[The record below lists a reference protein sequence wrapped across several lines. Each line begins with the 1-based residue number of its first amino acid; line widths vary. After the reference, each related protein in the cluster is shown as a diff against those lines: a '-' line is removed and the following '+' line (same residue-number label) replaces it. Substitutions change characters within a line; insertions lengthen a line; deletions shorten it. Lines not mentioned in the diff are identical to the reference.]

1 MACMPPTTDP
11 RPLVAFDFDGT
22 LAHDP
27 SDAWVEIEEILRS
40 HGADTELPKLRAS
53 LDRMTSD
60 RALVDACIAEARR
73 GEVYRS
79 IVRLHVS
86 RARSLQL
93 LPDVGEMLPELAER
107 YVLAVYSGRD
117 VESLDAGLRALG
129 IADLFAHVQGDC
141 GTYPPK
147 PDPAAL
153 RMLAARADVP
163 VSCCVY
169 VGDRITDAESAA
181 AAGYHFIAAVWRT
194 DRFPDAVK
202 RCPRASNLAAT
213 IDRLFGGNHA
223 LE

>member
-1 MACMPPTTDP
+1 MPPTTDP

-22 LAHDP
+22 LAHDA
-27 SDAWVEIEEILRS
+27 SSAWVEVEEILRS
-40 HGADTELPKLRAS
+40 HGVDMESPKLRAS
-53 LDRMTSD
+53 LDRITSD
-60 RALVDACIAEARR
+60 RALVDACVAEVRR
-73 GEVYRS
+73 DEVYRS
-79 IVRLHVS
+79 IVRLHLS
-86 RARSLQL
+86 RARSLEL
-93 LPDVGEMLPELAER
+93 LPGVGEMLRELAER

-117 VESLDAGLRALG
+117 VESLDAALQALG

-141 GTYPPK
+141 DTYPPK

-153 RMLAARADVP
+153 RMLAARADIP
-163 VSCCVY
+163 VNCCVY

-202 RCPRASNLAAT
+202 RCTRASDLAAAV
-213 IDRLFGGNHA
+213 DRLLAGDHA